1 MEGPRILQA
10 KTAVVRK
17 TYKNSVRQTLETK
30 ARSSQPHGVL
40 ESDGWGTLLGLVCSI
55 EERSY
60 AAWDSTGPVV
70 SLSPGALTLSVG
82 SGSVRLPIA

>member
-1 MEGPRILQA
+1 MSTKPERIQVLNSLELQIA
-10 KTAVVRK
+10 KTNHRPSINQK
-17 TYKNSVRQTLETK
+17 I
-30 ARSSQPHGVL
+30 G
-40 ESDGWGTLLGLVCSI
+40 GTLLGLVCSI

-70 SLSPGALTLSVG
+70 SLSLGALTLSVG